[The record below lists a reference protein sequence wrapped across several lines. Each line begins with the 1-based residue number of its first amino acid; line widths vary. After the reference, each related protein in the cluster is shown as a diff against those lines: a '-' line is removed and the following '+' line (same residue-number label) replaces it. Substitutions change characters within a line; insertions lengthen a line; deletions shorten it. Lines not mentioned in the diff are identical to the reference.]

1 MLRLLKLRMVKFLTS
16 LEEIDNAIKAIQD
29 MLQVWETDELKRYLC
44 EALELRSLILLNQ
57 NKESD
62 SNDILN

>member
-57 NKESD
+57 NKESET
-62 SNDILN
+62 NDILN